1 MNRFKNFFHGIY
13 GIDGL
18 SCGLLF
24 LSLLINLITTLIP
37 VEGIRMLNPV
47 SLLPLLLCLLRFFSH
62 NHRKRQRENERFMRI
77 MRPLFEYF
85 AQKSE
90 EREQAQIFRFF
101 KCPACS
107 QKIRVPRGKGK
118 IEITCPKCGNK
129 FIKKT

>member
-1 MNRFKNFFHGIY
+1 MDRFKNFFHGIY
-13 GIDGL
+13 GIDAL

-24 LSLLINLITTLIP
+24 LSILINVLTAVIPVPALQRLNPIGLIPLLICI
-37 VEGIRMLNPV
+37 
-47 SLLPLLLCLLRFFSH
+47 LRFFSH
-62 NHRKRQRENERFMRI
+62 NHTRRARENERFLRM
-77 MRPLFEYF
+77 MQPVFEYF
-85 AQKSE
+85 DRKSE

-101 KCPACS
+101 KCPSCG